1 MLEPYREFSEVYD
14 KCNVSDF
21 SAIFGKSLLTYF
33 KEKHPN
39 DTFKTNLD
47 ICCGTGVLCNY
58 FKSQNISSKGI
69 DISEGMIKK
78 AKENFPEIDFI
89 CEDASNYKDTVKY
102 DFITCTDDAINHIT
116 DKNILKRIFNNI
128 HESLRDG
135 GFFVFDIND
144 FEPIVNKNLMK
155 SIDDNHILKYNVK
168 ETKEGLIS
176 VHVMYY
182 ENDELKFTTD
192 VFEKDYPIEEIKKLL
207 NETGFEIEICS
218 KDFYDSKEI
227 HKWKI
232 VSRACP

>member
-1 MLEPYREFSEVYD
+1 M
-14 KCNVSDF
+14 
-21 SAIFGKSLLTYF
+21 LTYF
-33 KEKHPN
+33 EEKHPN

-89 CEDASNYKDTVKY
+89 CEDAATYKDTVKY

-128 HESLRDG
+128 HKSLRDG
-135 GFFVFDIND
+135 GLFVFDID
-144 FEPIVNKNLMK
+144 DYGHIVNKSYAK
-155 SIDDNHILKYNVK
+155 SVDDNHMLKYTVSK
-168 ETKEGLIS
+168 TKEGLIS
-176 VHVMYY
+176 TRVMYY
-182 ENDELKFTTD
+182 ENDELKITTD
-192 VFEKDYPIEEIKKLL
+192 VFEKDYSTEEIEELL
-207 NETGFEIEICS
+207 NETGFEMEICS
-218 KDFYDSKEI
+218 KDFYDSKEN

-232 VSRACP
+232 VSRARP